1 MPFPLEFV
9 IFALTLGGVAFMHKR
24 ALPIALA
31 GLVATLLYEGLV
43 TTFPA
48 GEGLAGLTGHFSHE
62 WVLLA
67 NLFLLLTGF
76 ETLASHFEKS
86 GLPDWVPKILPD
98 NWTAGIVLL
107 GIIFL
112 ASAVIDNIAAA
123 VIGSVVARHVF
134 KGRVSI
140 AYIAAIVG
148 CSNAGGAGSVI
159 GDTTTTMMWLGG
171 VSPFDVL
178 QAFVGAAVAFVI
190 MSYFGAR
197 AQAKVSGPVLHAPA
211 GMEIGWLR
219 LVIVVLSLVTL
230 VTANILA
237 NSVFAGI
244 EEVIPV
250 LGLAMWAALLIAA
263 IWRRPDWTATRHAS
277 KGALFL
283 IMLVATA
290 SLMPLASLPTPSWQT
305 ALGIGAL
312 SSVFD
317 NIPLTA
323 LALKQGGYDWA
334 LMAFAVGFGG
344 TMTWFGSS
352 AGVAVSNL
360 FPESRSLIRWVREA
374 WFIPVAY
381 LAGFFVMLAM
391 FGWTVTPGGG

>member
-1 MPFPLEFV
+1 MPFPFEFA

-31 GLVATLLYEGLV
+31 GLVATLVYEGLV
-43 TTFPA
+43 TGFPA
-48 GEGLAGLTGHFSHE
+48 GEGLAGLTRHFSHE
-62 WVLLA
+62 WVILA

-86 GLPDWVPKILPD
+86 GLPDYAPRILPD
-98 NWTAGIVLL
+98 NWMAGFVLL

-134 KGRVSI
+134 QGRVSI

-148 CSNAGGAGSVI
+148 CANAGGAGSVI
-159 GDTTTTMMWLGG
+159 GDTTTTMMWLAG
-171 VSPFDVL
+171 VSPLHVL
-178 QAFVGAAVAFVI
+178 TAFVGAGVAFLI
-190 MSYFGAR
+190 MGYFGAR
-197 AQAKVSGPVLHAPA
+197 AQAKVAGPILHAPA
-211 GMEIGWLR
+211 GLRIGWLR
-219 LVIVVLSLVTL
+219 LAIVAVVLVTL
-230 VTANILA
+230 VVANVVS
-237 NSVFAGI
+237 NSLFAGI
-244 EEVIPV
+244 EEVAPV

-277 KGALFL
+277 RGALFL
-283 IMLVATA
+283 VMLVATA
-290 SLMPLASLPTPSWQT
+290 SLMPLAALPTPSWQT
-305 ALGIGAL
+305 ALGIGIL
-312 SSVFD
+312 SAVFD

-323 LALKQGGYDWA
+323 LALQQGGYDWA

-360 FPESRSLIRWVREA
+360 FPEARSLIQWVREA

-381 LAGFFVMLAM
+381 LAGFFVMLAV
-391 FGWTVTPGGG
+391 FGWTVQPGGG